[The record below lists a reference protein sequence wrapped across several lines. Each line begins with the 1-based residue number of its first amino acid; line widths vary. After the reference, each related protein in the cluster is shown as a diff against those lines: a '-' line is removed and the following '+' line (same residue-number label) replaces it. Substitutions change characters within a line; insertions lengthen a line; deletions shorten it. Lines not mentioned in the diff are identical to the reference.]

1 MTLLQLVVIAL
12 VQGVTEFLPV
22 SSSGHLRL
30 LALFGGWP
38 DRGLAIDVA
47 VHVGTLLAVVVYLR
61 RECAA
66 MAAGLL
72 RLRAGLADPGV
83 RLLAHLGLATVPVVA
98 AGGLAVL
105 WFGSGWRN
113 SLPLIAWATLGFGVA
128 LHLADRLGAA
138 RRTLAEMGRAS
149 ALAIG
154 LAQMLALIP
163 GASRAGVTITAAR
176 ALGYGRR
183 DAARFSMLLSI
194 PAIAAAGAL
203 AAWELGAAADA
214 ALRAEALAAAGLAF
228 AAALAAIAAMMGWLA
243 RATFTPFVVYRVL
256 LGGALLAVC
265 YL

>member
-38 DRGLAIDVA
+38 DQGLAIDIA

-83 RLLAHLGLATVPVVA
+83 RMLAHLALATVPVVA

>member
-38 DRGLAIDVA
+38 DQGLAIDVA

-83 RLLAHLGLATVPVVA
+83 RLLAHLALATVPVVA

>member
-38 DRGLAIDVA
+38 DQGLAIDVA

-83 RLLAHLGLATVPVVA
+83 RMLAHLALATVPVVA